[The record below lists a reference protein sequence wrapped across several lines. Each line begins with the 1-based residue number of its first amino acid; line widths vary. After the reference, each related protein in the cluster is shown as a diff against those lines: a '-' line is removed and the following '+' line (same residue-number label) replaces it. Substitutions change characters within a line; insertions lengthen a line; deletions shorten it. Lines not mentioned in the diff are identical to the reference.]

1 MNYEPFKASPRDPV
15 DAAAAWLLRL
25 CDHEPDEVER
35 AEFVEWDQA
44 ADNHAAFIQ
53 ALETWHAMDDV
64 ANEPWLAEL
73 MQEARAARHRHFHRQ
88 PPRRW
93 MLAAAC
99 VALVLFVAG
108 GVWWYAASPV
118 TYSTGIGER
127 RVVQLGD
134 GSQISLDADTRV
146 EVAYSRDHRR
156 LRLLQGR
163 VACDVAKDPLRPFSV
178 RARNKVVVA
187 TGTEFSVELV
197 SNQVRVVLYEGHVA
211 VLDVDQRSL
220 RPEPVRLA
228 GSPEAADSVL
238 VPGRELVVAARADA
252 ATVNRVN
259 PAQSIAWEQGLLYFN
274 NEPLGTAIQRINR
287 YSAAQI
293 AVGSA
298 DAARVR
304 VSGVFEAGNTA
315 AFISGV
321 TAVFPIR
328 AVDRKGVE
336 TLELRG
342 R

>member
-1 MNYEPFKASPRDPV
+1 MNYEPFKAMSRDSV

-25 CDHEPDEVER
+25 CDHEPGTAER
-35 AEFVEWDQA
+35 AEFVAWDQHA
-44 ADNHAAFIQ
+44 CNHAAFIQ
-53 ALETWHAMDDV
+53 ALETWCAMDDV
-64 ANEPWLAEL
+64 ANEPWLIEL
-73 MQEARAARHRHFHRQ
+73 MQEARAARHGRLHRQ
-88 PPRRW
+88 PLKRW
-93 MLAAAC
+93 MVAAAC
-99 VALVLFVAG
+99 LTLVFFVAA

-146 EVAYSRDHRR
+146 EVAYGRDHRR

-211 VLDVDQRSL
+211 VLDDDRGGLHPQ
-220 RPEPVRLA
+220 PVRLA
-228 GSPEAADSVL
+228 GSPQAADSIL
-238 VPGRELVVAARADA
+238 VPGRELVVAAQADA
-252 ATVNRVN
+252 ATVDRVN

-293 AVGSA
+293 AVGDSE
-298 DAARVR
+298 AARVR
-304 VSGVFEAGNTA
+304 VSGVFEAGNTT

-328 AVDRKGVE
+328 AINRKGVE

-342 R
+342 P